1 VGALH
6 KYDVSVGASDPI
18 HEKSQNLL
26 ASAWIDTAMGSIVSH
41 VEEPTAP
48 PVIGLRDFDF
58 LVGEWRVH
66 HHYLSVKAKQS

>member
-1 VGALH
+1 MMSPLARAILSM
-6 KYDVSVGASDPI
+6 KNL
-18 HEKSQNLL
+18 KNLL

-41 VEEPTAP
+41 AEEPTAP

-66 HHYLSVKAKQS
+66 HHYLSVKGKQS